1 MNIMAQKNCQTPS
14 ILNLDASEIILQ
26 DWISIYHNAQY
37 GRIIHI
43 DMQNQNIGRCI
54 KLYIH
59 LISDPP
65 KYVPYHPIWQGKT
78 THTTRIDNDH
88 F

>member
-1 MNIMAQKNCQTPS
+1 MYKDNVAQCFFQAPS

-43 DMQNQNIGRCI
+43 DMQNQNKGRCI

-65 KYVPYHPIWQGKT
+65 KYVSYHPIWQGKPIIP
-78 THTTRIDNDH
+78 HTY
-88 F
+88 

>member
-1 MNIMAQKNCQTPS
+1 MAQKNCQTPS

-43 DMQNQNIGRCI
+43 DMQNQNKGRCI

-59 LISDPP
+59 LISDPL
-65 KYVPYHPIWQGKT
+65 KYVSYHPI
-78 THTTRIDNDH
+78 
-88 F
+88 